1 MNEFLQQRISNLM
14 GPEPMPT
21 FPMMMA
27 EGGEVFE
34 IDDPATMEEASMA
47 QEAVMADPNADLRG
61 AIEQLMMAEGTAE
74 DPFEAKK
81 AQQLAES
88 AMIGSEAPLGPM
100 ALELSQAGRGGDT
113 MLAHLT
119 PGEVVLPL
127 GMMDDAD
134 FERAVETRFNQL
146 DLNPEE
152 YVAGLGI
159 ASLNPVTGLE
169 EFGFFK
175 KVAKGVKK
183 VVKKVVRPVAQ
194 IAQFIP
200 GPHQPLAALINKAGT
215 VYDVAKGRA
224 SPLALASLGAPVP
237 GGGKGIGS
245 LSNIF
250 QGGGRDFLGN
260 VGKGISGLFVG
271 GGADQVGRFGRV
283 GDFFGG
289 IGDAVGVTDYA
300 SKVNPGEVLGRLSVN
315 NPEINDIVQ
324 TGVDAGKSMDTILDE
339 VTAMGYGGSGGGFMK
354 VANTVGGMMG
364 AQTPAF
370 GSEAAVNT
378 IEDYLSQFPD
388 QRAGINAMLAS
399 GITEDE
405 LAVQLLALP
414 EYQPSTQPQQRT
426 GSFIGGT
433 RTPDAIRGIEDV
445 VKRMLGVDG
454 GKESDGM
461 FGNINMR
468 DVGAAGLAGLLGK
481 LAYDEAKGRKG
492 VPLTPSVVMNAA
504 GRFNLENE
512 IARRSGTAAPKPVEF
527 GLLPQGTLPTLSGGR
542 APTQAQ
548 AQLEQR
554 KATGMRYGGPVMA
567 FAEGGNVDV
576 AEFKRMD
583 GDING
588 PGTEVS
594 DDIPAMLSDGEF
606 VMTGRAV
613 RGAGAFDMKS
623 NNGIITLTP
632 GNGENRERGTK
643 LMYEMMDLFK
653 EFATEPEAVS

>member
-1 MNEFLQQRISNLM
+1 M
-14 GPEPMPT
+14 GPEPMPAS
-21 FPMMMA
+21 PMMMA

-47 QEAVMADPNADLRG
+47 QEALMADPNADLRG
-61 AIEQLMMAEGTAE
+61 AIEQLMMAERTAE

-134 FERAVETRFNQL
+134 FERAVETRFNEL

-159 ASLNPVTGLE
+159 ASLNPMTGLE

-175 KVAKGVKK
+175 KIAKGVKK

-194 IAQFIP
+194 IAQLIP
-200 GPHQPLAALINKAGT
+200 GPHQPLAALINRAGT
-215 VYDVAKGRA
+215 VYDVARGRA

-237 GGGKGIGS
+237 GGGRGIGS
-245 LSNIF
+245 LSGIF
-250 QGGGRDFLGN
+250 ESGGRDFLGN
-260 VGKGISGLFVG
+260 VGRGISGLIRG
-271 GGADQVGRFGRV
+271 GGADNVGRFGTL
-283 GDFFGG
+283 GDILGG
-289 IGDAVGVTDYA
+289 IGDNLGVTDFGGGQGIRVPGFAGGFIKVSDMGSGFPTVAGQNPADIIENYLQQYPEQEGDIA
-300 SKVNPGEVLGRLSVN
+300 SLLTSGISQS
-315 NPEINDIVQ
+315 EIA
-324 TGVDAGKSMDTILDE
+324 DALIRFGGAGPTQ
-339 VTAMGYGGSGGGFMK
+339 GGS
-354 VANTVGGMMG
+354 
-364 AQTPAF
+364 TPAF
-370 GSEAAVNT
+370 IKRIG
-378 IEDYLSQFPD
+378 D
-388 QRAGINAMLAS
+388 AMGLGGAS
-399 GITEDE
+399 GLRD
-405 LAVQLLALP
+405 VYGQ
-414 EYQPSTQPQQRT
+414 
-426 GSFIGGT
+426 GGT
-433 RTPDAIRGIEDV
+433 GESSGIGSLFENV
-445 VKRMLGVDG
+445 G
-454 GKESDGM
+454 
-461 FGNINMR
+461 IR
-468 DVGAAGLAGLLGK
+468 DVGAATLAGVLAK

-512 IARRSGTAAPKPVEF
+512 IARRSGTADPNPVEF
-527 GLLPQGTLPTLSGGR
+527 GLLPRGTLPTLSGGR
-542 APTQAQ
+542 APTQSQ
-548 AQLEQR
+548 VQLEQR

-567 FAEGGNVDV
+567 FAEGGNVDM

-613 RGAGAFDMKS
+613 RGAGAFDMKN

-632 GNGENRERGTK
+632 GNGEDRERGTK

-653 EFATEPEAVS
+653 EFAAEPEAVS

>member
-1 MNEFLQQRISNLM
+1 
-14 GPEPMPT
+14 
-21 FPMMMA
+21 
-27 EGGEVFE
+27 
-34 IDDPATMEEASMA
+34 
-47 QEAVMADPNADLRG
+47 
-61 AIEQLMMAEGTAE
+61 
-74 DPFEAKK
+74 
-81 AQQLAES
+81 
-88 AMIGSEAPLGPM
+88 
-100 ALELSQAGRGGDT
+100 
-113 MLAHLT
+113 
-119 PGEVVLPL
+119 
-127 GMMDDAD
+127 
-134 FERAVETRFNQL
+134 
-146 DLNPEE
+146 
-152 YVAGLGI
+152 
-159 ASLNPVTGLE
+159 
-169 EFGFFK
+169 
-175 KVAKGVKK
+175 
-183 VVKKVVRPVAQ
+183 
-194 IAQFIP
+194 
-200 GPHQPLAALINKAGT
+200 
-215 VYDVAKGRA
+215 
-224 SPLALASLGAPVP
+224 
-237 GGGKGIGS
+237 
-245 LSNIF
+245 
-250 QGGGRDFLGN
+250 
-260 VGKGISGLFVG
+260 
-271 GGADQVGRFGRV
+271 
-283 GDFFGG
+283 
-289 IGDAVGVTDYA
+289 
-300 SKVNPGEVLGRLSVN
+300 
-315 NPEINDIVQ
+315 
-324 TGVDAGKSMDTILDE
+324 
-339 VTAMGYGGSGGGFMK
+339 
-354 VANTVGGMMG
+354 
-364 AQTPAF
+364 
-370 GSEAAVNT
+370 
-378 IEDYLSQFPD
+378 
-388 QRAGINAMLAS
+388 MLAS

-405 LAVQLLALP
+405 LAAQLLLLP

-468 DVGAAGLAGLLGK
+468 DVGAVGLAGLLGK
-481 LAYDEAKGRKG
+481 LAYDETKGRKG

>member
-14 GPEPMPT
+14 GPEPMPAS
-21 FPMMMA
+21 PMMMA

-47 QEAVMADPNADLRG
+47 QEALMADPNADLRG
-61 AIEQLMMAEGTAE
+61 AIEQLMMAERTAE

-134 FERAVETRFNQL
+134 FERAVETRFNEL

-159 ASLNPVTGLE
+159 ASLNPMTGLE

-175 KVAKGVKK
+175 KIAKGVKK

-194 IAQFIP
+194 IAQLIP
-200 GPHQPLAALINKAGT
+200 GPHQPLAALINRAGT
-215 VYDVAKGRA
+215 VYDVARGRA

-237 GGGKGIGS
+237 GGGRGIGS
-245 LSNIF
+245 LSGIF
-250 QGGGRDFLGN
+250 ESGGRDFLGN
-260 VGKGISGLFVG
+260 VGRGISGLIRG
-271 GGADQVGRFGRV
+271 GGADNVGRFGTL
-283 GDFFGG
+283 GDILGG
-289 IGDAVGVTDYA
+289 IGDNLGVTDFGGGQGIRVPGFAGGFIKVSDMGSGFPTVAGQNPADIIENYLQQYPEQEGDIA
-300 SKVNPGEVLGRLSVN
+300 SLLTSGISQS
-315 NPEINDIVQ
+315 EIA
-324 TGVDAGKSMDTILDE
+324 DALIRFGGAGPTQ
-339 VTAMGYGGSGGGFMK
+339 GGS
-354 VANTVGGMMG
+354 
-364 AQTPAF
+364 TPAF
-370 GSEAAVNT
+370 IKRIG
-378 IEDYLSQFPD
+378 D
-388 QRAGINAMLAS
+388 AMGLGGAS
-399 GITEDE
+399 GLRD
-405 LAVQLLALP
+405 VYGQ
-414 EYQPSTQPQQRT
+414 
-426 GSFIGGT
+426 GGT
-433 RTPDAIRGIEDV
+433 GESSGIGSLFENV
-445 VKRMLGVDG
+445 G
-454 GKESDGM
+454 
-461 FGNINMR
+461 IR
-468 DVGAAGLAGLLGK
+468 DVGAATLAGVLAK

-512 IARRSGTAAPKPVEF
+512 IARRSGTADPNPVEF
-527 GLLPQGTLPTLSGGR
+527 GLLPRGTLPTLSGGR
-542 APTQAQ
+542 APTQSQ
-548 AQLEQR
+548 VQLEQR

-567 FAEGGNVDV
+567 FAEGGNVDM

-613 RGAGAFDMKS
+613 RGAGAFDMKN

-632 GNGENRERGTK
+632 GNGEDRERGTK

-653 EFATEPEAVS
+653 EFAAEPEAVS